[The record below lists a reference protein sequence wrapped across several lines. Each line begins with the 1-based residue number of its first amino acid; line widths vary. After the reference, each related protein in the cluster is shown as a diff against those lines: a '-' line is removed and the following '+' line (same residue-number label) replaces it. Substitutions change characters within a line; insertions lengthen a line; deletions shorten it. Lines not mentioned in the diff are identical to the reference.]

1 MAEPVLTLLDTADPD
16 QPGSMRAYAGAV
28 GQALAESWARA
39 VRVYE
44 KSAPTPLG
52 RWMGLVSLPLRARAA
67 ADGTP
72 WVHVLD
78 GSRSFVGMALPR
90 RQRLV
95 ITVHDLIPWLQ
106 AQGRFRDQ
114 APQPSALARQ
124 LWRLNLRVCRRAD
137 LLICDSASSQ
147 KDLLA
152 ACPSLTTPTVVI
164 PLPVRRELAVAADA
178 PDSAAVREPGLML
191 HVGNDAFYKN
201 RPFVLDVF
209 ARCRNARALWM
220 VGPRPRPQL
229 LAKAEALGIVS
240 RIRWLVDGGD
250 DELIDAYRRASLL
263 LFPSLYEGYGWPPLE
278 AMRFG
283 LPVLASD
290 RGSLP
295 EILGPCGPGLDPEVI
310 DPWIARAEALL
321 EVDESWQALS
331 ARCRTHASAFNQERF
346 RVELLAAYRSVGLE
360 FGP

>member
-1 MAEPVLTLLDTADPD
+1 
-16 QPGSMRAYAGAV
+16 MRAYGQEVRAALSLGHSRDVRLAHQAAGNPV
-28 GQALAESWARA
+28 KYWAA
-39 VRVYE
+39 MV
-44 KSAPTPLG
+44 
-52 RWMGLVSLPLRARAA
+52 MLPWRARFAM
-67 ADGTP
+67 GGLP
-72 WVHVLD
+72 WAHVLD
-78 GSRSFVGMALPR
+78 GSRAFLTSLLPGGVGLI
-90 RQRLV
+90 V
-95 ITVHDLIPWLQ
+95 TVHDLIPWLQ
-106 AQGRFRDQ
+106 AQGRWAGS
-114 APQPSALARQ
+114 APAMSRLARW
-124 LWRLNLRVCRRAD
+124 LWRRNLACWRRAR
-137 LLICDSASSQ
+137 LLICVSESTRR
-147 KDLLA
+147 DLIEL
-152 ACPSLTTPTVVI
+152 CPELVDRSRVV
-164 PLPVRRELAVAADA
+164 PLPVRSVIASSADA
-178 PDSAAVREPGLML
+178 ATPAVVREPGLML

-201 RPFVLDVF
+201 RPFVLEVF

-220 VGPRPRPQL
+220 VGPRPRPEL
-229 LAKAEALGIVS
+229 LAKAEALGIAS

-331 ARCRTHASAFNQERF
+331 PRCRAHAAAFNRERF